1 MMKAPFLFFIFLSL
15 ALAGPGFSSAQAPAV
30 TEVQEASS
38 TPAPPPARKKKG
50 RRKPLRT
57 GSYSADEP
65 VVKEP
70 AAPAPA
76 AEKAPKPVEPRRVN
90 ALLFGT
96 MEKLETLGALYENL
110 RLQVSGSTL
119 EKISGMEKAAGRVAA
134 DYFKVDAPSPDR
146 EEVKTYRGL
155 LDSALK
161 SVKALKDV
169 KDRVKPGESEAAILL
184 CRDLNAAIDEELAG
198 AKLTAPGPPAAAEP
212 ARQEEEQAA
221 PAEAPVTSEA
231 SALGALSEVGKALKA
246 YKIKEAKYP
255 KSLSKLAPKYIPA
268 IPEIQLA
275 DHPATREVMTI
286 DSSDYDEAVFQAI
299 TDTGK
304 WLYFT
309 DKKSKYYG
317 LVLIDCSHKNSGGV
331 ELYKLGQ
338 GN

>member
-1 MMKAPFLFFIFLSL
+1 MKTSLLFLISL
-15 ALAGPGFSSAQAPAV
+15 GLAAGPGLSSAQV
-30 TEVQEASS
+30 TSVPEVQEAPS
-38 TPAPPPARKKKG
+38 TPPPLQARKKKS

-57 GSYSADEP
+57 ASVSADDP

-70 AAPAPA
+70 AVPAPA
-76 AEKAPKPVEPRRVN
+76 SEKMPKPVEPRRVN

-110 RLQVSGSTL
+110 RLQVSGGTL
-119 EKISGMEKAAGRVAA
+119 EKISEMEKTAGRVAA
-134 DYFKVDAPSPDR
+134 DYFKVEPPSPDR
-146 EEVKTYRGL
+146 EEIKTYRGL

-198 AKLTAPGPPAAAEP
+198 AKLTAPAPAAEP
-212 ARQEEEQAA
+212 AGQEQVQAA
-221 PAEAPVTSEA
+221 PAEAPVNNEA
-231 SALGALSEVGKALKA
+231 AALDALSEVRKALKD
-246 YKIKEAKYP
+246 YKAKEDKYP
-255 KSLSKLAPKYIPA
+255 KSLAKLAPKYIPA
-268 IPEIQLA
+268 VPEIQLA

-286 DSSDYDEAVFQAI
+286 DSSDYDDAVFQAI

-309 DKKSKYYG
+309 DKRSKYYG

-331 ELYKLGQ
+331 ELYKIGQ

>member
-1 MMKAPFLFFIFLSL
+1 MMKASFLFFVSLSL
-15 ALAGPGFSSAQAPAV
+15 ALAGPGLSSAQVPAIP
-30 TEVQEASS
+30 EVQEAPS
-38 TPAPPPARKKKG
+38 TPPPPPARKKKN

-57 GSYSADEP
+57 GSYSADDP

-70 AAPAPA
+70 AVPAPA
-76 AEKAPKPVEPRRVN
+76 AQKAPKPVEPRRVN

-96 MEKLETLGALYENL
+96 MENLETLGALYENL
-110 RLQVSGSTL
+110 RLEVSGSTL
-119 EKISGMEKAAGRVAA
+119 DKISEMEKAAGRVAA
-134 DYFKVDAPSPDR
+134 DYFKVEPPSPAR

-184 CRDLNAAIDEELAG
+184 CRDLNEAIDEELAG
-198 AKLTAPGPPAAAEP
+198 AKLSVPGPAAGTV
-212 ARQEEEQAA
+212 RQEQEQAA
-221 PAEAPVTSEA
+221 PAEAPVTNEA
-231 SALGALSEVGKALKA
+231 AALDALSEVRKALKA
-246 YKIKEAKYP
+246 YKAKEDKYP
-255 KSLSKLAPKYIPA
+255 KSLAKLAPKHIPA

-275 DHPATREVMTI
+275 DHPATREVLTI

-331 ELYKLGQ
+331 ELYKIGQ

>member
-1 MMKAPFLFFIFLSL
+1 MKALFLFSIFLSL
-15 ALAGPGFSSAQAPAV
+15 ALAGPGLSSAQVPPV
-30 TEVQEASS
+30 PEVQEASS
-38 TPAPPPARKKKG
+38 TPTPPHARKKKG

-70 AAPAPA
+70 AAPAPR
-76 AEKAPKPVEPRRVN
+76 PVEPRRVN

-110 RLQVSGSTL
+110 RLEVSGRTL
-119 EKISGMEKAAGRVAA
+119 DKISEMEKAAGRVAA
-134 DYFKVDAPSPDR
+134 DYFRVDAPSPDR

-198 AKLTAPGPPAAAEP
+198 AKLSVPSAAAEAPRRETEP
-212 ARQEEEQAA
+212 A
-221 PAEAPVTSEA
+221 A
-231 SALGALSEVGKALKA
+231 SAGAAGNEAAAIAALSEVKNALEA
-246 YKIKEAKYP
+246 YKAKEGKYP
-255 KSLSKLAPKYIPA
+255 KSLSKLTPKYLNK
-268 IPEIQLA
+268 IPEISAA
-275 DHPATREVMTI
+275 DHPATREVLEI
-286 DSSDYDEAVFQAI
+286 NSSDYDETPFQAI

-309 DKKSKYYG
+309 DKKSKLYG
-317 LVLIDCSHKNSGGV
+317 RLFIDCSHKDAGGT
-331 ELYKLGQ
+331 ELYQAGK
-338 GN
+338 